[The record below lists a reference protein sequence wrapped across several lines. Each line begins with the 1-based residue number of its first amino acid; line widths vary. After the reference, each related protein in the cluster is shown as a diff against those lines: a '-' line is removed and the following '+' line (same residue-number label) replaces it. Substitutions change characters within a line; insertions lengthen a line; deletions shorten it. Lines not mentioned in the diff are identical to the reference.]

1 MEKVVRVNT
10 TLYPELLKRIDFY
23 AEQRLEDRSTAIRQ
37 LIAEGLKNELKAR
50 VIESLKKK
58 KLTIREAAEL
68 LDAEYWEMQQIM
80 DEEGVN
86 LIDISNEEIAKRQK
100 NDF

>member
-10 TLYPELLKRIDFY
+10 TMYPELLKRIDFY

-37 LIAEGLKNELKAR
+37 LIAEGLKTELKNK
-50 VIESLKKK
+50 VIESLKKR

-68 LDAEYWEMQQIM
+68 LNVEYWEMQQIM

-86 LIDISNEEIAKRQK
+86 LIDISEEEVTKGQK
-100 NDF
+100 NNY